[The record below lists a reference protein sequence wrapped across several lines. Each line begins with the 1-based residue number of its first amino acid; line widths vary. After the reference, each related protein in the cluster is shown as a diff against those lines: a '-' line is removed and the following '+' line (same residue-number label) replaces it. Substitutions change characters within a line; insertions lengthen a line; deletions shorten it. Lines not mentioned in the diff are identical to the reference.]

1 VFFEESATA
10 RVPVPILKYALTTG
24 SQNLQKMN
32 PQPIRISFLQI
43 VSLFAFVFS
52 VADPAVF
59 IDISIQSAVMADDRA
74 SVQQITHGPLHHFF
88 GYIGHVQTIP
98 WNASERWIVCLRT
111 PFQDRMPTA
120 SEAADV
126 VLLDCHNQYRESVV
140 DRTYAWNFQQ
150 GTMFYW
156 NPSAPET
163 QLFFND
169 RDPVSGDLMTV
180 LLEISTPAGDSGQVA
195 GKRLQVYCSS
205 EGSIANSGVCPVGNH
220 FAAINYGRLAR
231 LRPVTGYPD
240 AVDPTSNQKHP
251 DRDGVFVVNS
261 VTGEH
266 RLVVS
271 YKKLADVIRT
281 VRSDIDRIDLFI
293 NHTLWSPG
301 GKRLFFFCRGEFEHK
316 TIRVDIPFT
325 VRPDGSELT
334 MLKEHFGGHPEWLND
349 EQMIGRQGTR
359 QAVYDV
365 VQQRFV
371 STIGAPETFVNP
383 GGDIALSPDRKW
395 LVNGYSAGPN
405 NLYLFC
411 HMANGRTVFGGPLPR
426 GPWRAGEL
434 RIDPSPAWNRSG
446 TAVLTTAL
454 APDEQAT
461 RQLFLIKRADSGQW
475 R

>member
-1 VFFEESATA
+1 MRSNNRITESAKNGPSTD
-10 RVPVPILKYALTTG
+10 
-24 SQNLQKMN
+24 QNLI
-32 PQPIRISFLQI
+32 PVDRF
-43 VSLFAFVFS
+43 SLCLRFFAT
-52 VADPAVF
+52 DPAELIENSV
-59 IDISIQSAVMADDRA
+59 QCAAMADDRA
-74 SVQQITHGPLHHFF
+74 PVQQITHGPFHHFF

-111 PFQDRMPTA
+111 PFHDRMPTA
-120 SEAADV
+120 SEAAEI
-126 VLLDCHNQYRESVV
+126 VLLDCHNQHRETVV

-169 RDPVSGDLMTV
+169 RDPLSGDLMTV
-180 LLEISTPAGDSGQVA
+180 LLEISTPAGDSGQVG
-195 GKRLQVYCSS
+195 GKRLQVYRSS
-205 EGSIANSGVCPVGNH
+205 ETSLANSGVSPVGNH

-231 LRPVTGYPD
+231 LRPVTGYPG
-240 AVDPTSNQKHP
+240 AVDPTSHQKHP

-271 YKKLADVIRT
+271 YQKLADVIRT
-281 VRSDIDRIDLFI
+281 VRSDIDQIDLFI
-293 NHTLWSPG
+293 NHTLWSRG

-316 TIRVDIPFT
+316 TLRVDIPFT

-334 MLKEHFGGHPEWLND
+334 MLKDHFGGHPEWLND

-365 VQQRFV
+365 VKQRFV

-383 GGDIALSPDRKW
+383 GGDIALSPDRNW

-405 NLYLFC
+405 NLYLFY
-411 HMANGRTVFGGPLPR
+411 HIADGRSVSGGPLLR

-454 APDEQAT
+454 DSDEQAT
-461 RQLFLIKRADSGQW
+461 RQLFLIKRADSGQ
-475 R
+475 